1 VWNAHILQKA
11 AVKRRAVGGCTA
23 IIALWRVKAV
33 TLPPQQKFTSLY
45 ENLIN
50 FPVSHRENDREFNEK
65 HIGTG
70 PVTV

>member
-1 VWNAHILQKA
+1 MHTFSRKPAIKYRPA
-11 AVKRRAVGGCTA
+11 GGCTA
-23 IIALWRVKAV
+23 VIALWRVKEV
-33 TLPPQQKFTSLY
+33 VLPPQQKFTSLD

-50 FPVSHRENDREFNEK
+50 FPVSHRGNDREFNEK